1 MANKKLTAYDLLQIK
16 GKRQLSEVFVNNPEE
31 AAAAEEAG
39 IDILAT
45 SYDAP
50 QFGIF
55 STFDDMKRIREAC
68 PNTHLMMGP
77 PYMSYASP
85 TEAIRASYELMKL
98 GADSVYTPN
107 SVDFIRAMQRENVPV
122 ISHVG
127 LIPAKAAWI
136 GGFRAVGKRADEALQ
151 VLRDAI
157 AIDEAGAIAIEV
169 EVVPVKVAAEITKR
183 VKCLTLSM
191 GSGSECDAQYLFSQD
206 ILGWNTGH
214 VPRHSRV
221 YRNFLEEFERLQ
233 RERVAAYGEFIR
245 DVQSRSFNDPKVTV
259 GIDDRELDRFMKL
272 ADSV

>member
-1 MANKKLTAYDLLQIK
+1 MARKKLTAYDLLQIK
-16 GKRQLSEVFVNNPEE
+16 GKRQLSEVFVNNVEE

-39 IDILAT
+39 MDILAT

-50 QFGIF
+50 QFGIY

-77 PYMSYASP
+77 PYMSYSSP
-85 TEAIRASYELMKL
+85 YEAIKAAYELMKL

-107 SVDFIRAMQRENVPV
+107 SVDWIKTMRKENIPV

-127 LIPAKAAWI
+127 LIPAKSAWI
-136 GGFRAVGKRADEALQ
+136 GGFRAVGKTADEALQ
-151 VLRDAI
+151 VLREAI
-157 AIDEAGAIAIEV
+157 ALDEAGAIAIEV

-183 VKCLTLSM
+183 VKLITISM

-214 VPRHSRV
+214 MPRHSRV
-221 YRNFLEEFERLQ
+221 YRHFAKEYERLQ
-233 RERVAAYGEFIR
+233 KERVAAYKEFIQ
-245 DVQSRSFNDPKVTV
+245 DVQKKTFNDPKITI
-259 GIDDRELDRFMKL
+259 GIDDREFEKFMKQ

>member
-1 MANKKLTAYDLLQIK
+1 MAKKKLTAYDLLQIK

-55 STFDDMKRIREAC
+55 STFEDMKRIREAC

-107 SVDFIRAMQRENVPV
+107 SVDFIRAMRRENIPV

-127 LIPAKAAWI
+127 LIPAKASWI
-136 GGFRAVGKRADEALQ
+136 GGFRAVGKTSEEALQ

-221 YRNFLEEFERLQ
+221 YRNFREEFERLQ

-245 DVQSRSFNDPKVTV
+245 DVQSRSFNDPEVTV
-259 GIDDRELDRFMKL
+259 GIDDNEFAQFMKL
-272 ADSV
+272 VDSV

>member
-1 MANKKLTAYDLLQIK
+1 MAKKKLTAYDLLQIK
-16 GKRQLSEVFVNNPEE
+16 GKKQLSEVFVNNPEE

-39 IDILAT
+39 MDILAT

-85 TEAIRASYELMKL
+85 TEAIRASYELMKV

-107 SVDFIRAMQRENVPV
+107 SVDFIRAMRRENIPV

-127 LIPAKAAWI
+127 LIPAKAAWT
-136 GGFRAVGKRADEALQ
+136 GGFRAVGKTADEALQ

-214 VPRHSRV
+214 VPRHSKV
-221 YRNFLEEFERLQ
+221 YRNFREEFERLQ
-233 RERVAAYGEFIR
+233 RERVAAYSEFIR
-245 DVQSRSFNDPKVTV
+245 DVQSRSFNDPNITV
-259 GIDDRELDRFMKL
+259 GIDDKEFDKFMKHV
-272 ADSV
+272 DSV

>member
-1 MANKKLTAYDLLQIK
+1 MAKKKLTAYHLLQHK
-16 GKRQLSEVFVNNPEE
+16 GKGQLSEVFVNNPEE

-39 IDILAT
+39 VDILAT

-68 PNTHLMMGP
+68 SNTHLMMGP

-107 SVDFIRAMQRENVPV
+107 SVDFIRAMRRENIPV

-127 LIPAKAAWI
+127 LIPAKSAWI
-136 GGFRAVGKRADEALQ
+136 GGFRAVGKTADEALQ
-151 VLRDAI
+151 VLRDAM

-221 YRNFLEEFERLQ
+221 YRNFREEYERLQ
-233 RERVAAYGEFIR
+233 RERIGAYREYVE
-245 DVQSRSFNDPKVTV
+245 DVKKKTFNDPEITV
-259 GIDDRELDRFMKL
+259 NIDDREFEKFMKL
-272 ADSV
+272 VNSI